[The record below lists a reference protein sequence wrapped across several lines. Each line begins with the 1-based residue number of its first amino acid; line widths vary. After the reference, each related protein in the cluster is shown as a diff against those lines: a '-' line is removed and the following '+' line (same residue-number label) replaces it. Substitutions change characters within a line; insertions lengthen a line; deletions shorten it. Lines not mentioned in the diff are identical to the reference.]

1 MSIGVAQGRRR
12 SIALPYQDPTGNAAV
27 ANVMHEEQTRD
38 AYPQSWAETVLH
50 MLTDDASDN
59 EDVAYLLRT
68 LAPQLA
74 A

>member
-1 MSIGVAQGRRR
+1 MATDQLLHY
-12 SIALPYQDPTGNAAV
+12 ADPTGNTAV
-27 ANVMHEEQTRD
+27 ANIMHDEATRD

-50 MLTDDASDN
+50 MLTDDTSDN
-59 EDVAYLLRT
+59 EDTAHLLRT

>member
-1 MSIGVAQGRRR
+1 MATD
-12 SIALPYQDPTGNAAV
+12 LPHADPTADQAI
-27 ANVMHEEQTRD
+27 ANIMHDETTRD

-50 MLTDDASDN
+50 MLTDNRSDN
-59 EDVAYLLRT
+59 EDIAYLLRT

>member
-1 MSIGVAQGRRR
+1 
-12 SIALPYQDPTGNAAV
+12 
-27 ANVMHEEQTRD
+27 MHDETTRD

-50 MLTDDASDN
+50 MLTDNTSDN

>member
-1 MSIGVAQGRRR
+1 MATDRT
-12 SIALPYQDPTGNAAV
+12 AWADPTADEAI
-27 ANVMHEEQTRD
+27 ANVMHENATRD

-50 MLTDDASDN
+50 MLTDDTSDN

-68 LAPQLA
+68 IAPQLA

>member
-1 MSIGVAQGRRR
+1 MATDQLLHYS
-12 SIALPYQDPTGNAAV
+12 DPTGNTAV
-27 ANVMHEEQTRD
+27 ANIMHDETTRD

-50 MLTDDASDN
+50 MLTDNTSDN
-59 EDVAYLLRT
+59 EDIAYLLRT